1 MGVAGL
7 GAATTTPFTRRGKRS
22 PSDVENEDDIW
33 PQCRWFGCNIMPGKK
48 SLTRV
53 MNKRI
58 PQEECGQ

>member
-33 PQCRWFGCNIMPGKK
+33 PQCR
-48 SLTRV
+48 
-53 MNKRI
+53 
-58 PQEECGQ
+58 